1 MPPKPSA
8 NISVGYVP
16 PKPATDISVGYVP
29 PKPSADISVGY
40 VHPKPSAD
48 ISVGY
53 VPPKPSANISVG
65 YVPPKPATH
74 NSVGYVPPK
83 PTAPDIRVGYV
94 PPKAAADI
102 HVPPNPMAH
111 NRIDYVPSK
120 PTATMAQNSMEYSSL
135 RPTATTDS
143 KTGYVPFKAT
153 SLPSVNST
161 DCTSS
166 SPAIPSMESI
176 SSTALFLMSKSG
188 CASAAAGEP
197 ISHTSLPLS
206 RPVTHPDTLTASI
219 VTQPSTVND
228 TLTTF
233 SYGSTTQSSSAT
245 KKRNISC
252 SALERVEEVTA
263 LPSIDQFD
271 LLDLPTAVDSTVH
284 CHHDLMLPS
293 PIYAEA
299 PIPLVDILGEE
310 WDLLDPILTA
320 EYQETCLA
328 PESSVHLPTD
338 TNKSSLH
345 FHRTAPLSVPTNSH
359 IPLDGHALVENP
371 ITHAPSFTPQ
381 WHGVPLLPPENRHFS
396 PARTH
401 ITVSK
406 PPLCYSNGPFQ
417 STMAQ
422 YTNPFPPQF
431 PNVRASVPPYALSSR

>member
-1 MPPKPSA
+1 MPPKPA
-8 NISVGYVP
+8 
-16 PKPATDISVGYVP
+16 
-29 PKPSADISVGY
+29 ADI
-40 VHPKPSAD
+40 H
-48 ISVGY
+48 
-53 VPPKPSANISVG
+53 
-65 YVPPKPATH
+65 
-74 NSVGYVPPK
+74 
-83 PTAPDIRVGYV
+83 VGYV

-102 HVPPNPMAH
+102 YVGYVPPKPAADIHVGYVPPKPTGRSVGYVPPKPAADIRVGYVPPKAGADISVPPNPMAH
-111 NRIDYVPSK
+111 NHIDHVPPKLTGRSVGYVPPK
-120 PTATMAQNSMEYSSL
+120 PTETMAQNNMEYVSL

-143 KTGYVPFKAT
+143 STTSYLPFKAT
-153 SLPSVNST
+153 SLPSVSST
-161 DCTSS
+161 ACTSAS
-166 SPAIPSMESI
+166 QAIPSMESI

-219 VTQPSTVND
+219 VTQPSTVNG

-233 SYGSTTQSSSAT
+233 SHGQSSSAI
-245 KKRNISC
+245 KKRSISC
-252 SALERVEEVTA
+252 STLERVEEVTA

-271 LLDLPTAVDSTVH
+271 LLDLPAAIDSTVH

-310 WDLLDPILTA
+310 WDLLDPILNA

-328 PESSVHLPTD
+328 PESSVHHPPSD
-338 TNKSSLH
+338 TNKSS
-345 FHRTAPLSVPTNSH
+345 FHCHQTAPLSVPTNSH
-359 IPLDGHALVENP
+359 IPLGGHSLVENP

-381 WHGVPLLPPENRHFS
+381 WHNVPLLPPENRHSS

-401 ITVSK
+401 IAISK

-417 STMAQ
+417 SSMAQ

-431 PNVRASVPPYALSSR
+431 PNVRASVPPYALSSH